1 MMQDRILKLS
11 GIVEEV
17 SKKRRRRVNEEIGFT
32 EDDVIR
38 SRAKMD
44 GIASKLKELKD
55 EMEETLKEIAKYE
68 TESGGNVIKG
78 VVAFQ
83 KAFDKLDQSSA
94 ELRKGAF
101 KGLGKMPIETTDEE
115 GEEEIEYKPIKESR
129 KLKRR

>member
-1 MMQDRILKLS
+1 MLQDRIMKLS
-11 GIVEEV
+11 GIIEEV
-17 SKKRRRRVNEEIGFT
+17 KSKKKGINEEIGFT

-44 GIASKLKELKD
+44 EIANKVKELKD
-55 EMEETLKEIAKYE
+55 EMEESLKEIAKYE

-78 VVAFQ
+78 VTAFQ
-83 KAFDKLDQSSA
+83 KAFDKLDQASA

-101 KGLGKMPIETTDEE
+101 KGLGKMPVETTDEE

-129 KLKRR
+129 KLKRK